1 MMLNEERAGH
11 VMTSMKGMV
20 AIVTGS
26 SRGLGRAIAAE
37 YGRQGAT
44 VVTCAR
50 PQSTAP
56 LPGTADDTAE
66 IIRNNGGEALAL
78 ACDVGNEEQVKAMV
92 RQVVDRYGRI
102 DVLVNNAGIMILGE
116 KFLDIDTARWDQIM
130 EVNLRGAYLTC
141 RYVLPVMMEQQRG
154 SIINIGSLAGTA
166 PRINGTAYCCSKA
179 ALHMFSQCVAE
190 DVREY
195 NIAVNILDPG
205 PMKSEGSSIIPWAQH
220 DWHIR
225 VEPEV
230 VGPCAVYLALQDA
243 QSLTGQLVLHR
254 EFGKT
259 WGTA

>member
-1 MMLNEERAGH
+1 
-11 VMTSMKGMV
+11 MTSMKGMV

-26 SRGLGRAIAAE
+26 SRGLGRAIATE
-37 YGRQGAT
+37 YGREGAT
-44 VVTCAR
+44 VVACAR
-50 PQSTAP
+50 PQSPAP
-56 LPGTADDTAE
+56 LPGTVNETAE
-66 IIRNNGGEALAL
+66 LIRSEGGEALAM
-78 ACDVGNEEQVKAMV
+78 ACDVGNEQEVKAMV
-92 RQVVDRYGRI
+92 QRVVDRYGRI

-116 KFLDIDTARWDQIM
+116 KFLDIDTARWDNIM
-130 EVNLRGAYLTC
+130 EVNVRGAYLTC
-141 RYVLPVMMEQQRG
+141 RYVLPVMMEQRRG

-166 PRINGTAYCCSKA
+166 PRINGAAYCCSKA
-179 ALHMFSQCVAE
+179 ALHMLSQCLAE
-190 DVREY
+190 DMREY

-205 PMKSEGSSIIPWAQH
+205 PMKTEGSSIIPWAQH

-243 QSLTGQLVLHR
+243 ESMTGQLVLHR

>member
-1 MMLNEERAGH
+1 
-11 VMTSMKGMV
+11 MTSMKGLV

-26 SRGLGRAIAAE
+26 SRGLGRAIATE
-37 YGRQGAT
+37 YGREGAT
-44 VVTCAR
+44 VVTCSR
-50 PQSTAP
+50 SQSPAP
-56 LPGTADDTAE
+56 LPGTATETAE
-66 IIRNNGGEALAL
+66 LIRNEGGEALAI
-78 ACDVGNEEQVKAMV
+78 ACDVGNEQEVKAMV
-92 RQVVDRYGRI
+92 QRVVDRYGRI

-116 KFLDIDTARWDQIM
+116 KFLDIDTARWDNIM
-130 EVNLRGAYLTC
+130 EVNVRGTYLTC
-141 RYVLPVMMEQQRG
+141 RYVLPVMMEQRRG

-166 PRINGTAYCCSKA
+166 PRINGAAYCCSKA
-179 ALHMFSQCVAE
+179 ALHMLSQCLAE
-190 DVREY
+190 DMREY

-220 DWHIR
+220 DWHVR

-254 EFGKT
+254 EFGRT

>member
-1 MMLNEERAGH
+1 
-11 VMTSMKGMV
+11 MTSMKGLV

-26 SRGLGRAIAAE
+26 SRGLGRAIATE
-37 YGRQGAT
+37 YGREGAT
-44 VVTCAR
+44 VVACAR
-50 PQSTAP
+50 SQSPAP
-56 LPGTADDTAE
+56 LPGTANETAE
-66 IIRNNGGEALAL
+66 LIKNEGGEALAV

-116 KFLDIDTARWDQIM
+116 KFLDIDTARWDNIM
-130 EVNLRGAYLTC
+130 EVNVRGAYLTC
-141 RYVLPVMMEQQRG
+141 RYVLPVMMEQRRG
-154 SIINIGSLAGTA
+154 SIINVGSLAGTA
-166 PRINGTAYCCSKA
+166 PRIDGTAYCCSKA
-179 ALHMFSQCVAE
+179 ALHMFSQCLAE
-190 DVREY
+190 DMREH

-243 QSLTGQLVLHR
+243 QSMTGQLVLHR

-259 WGTA
+259 WGVE